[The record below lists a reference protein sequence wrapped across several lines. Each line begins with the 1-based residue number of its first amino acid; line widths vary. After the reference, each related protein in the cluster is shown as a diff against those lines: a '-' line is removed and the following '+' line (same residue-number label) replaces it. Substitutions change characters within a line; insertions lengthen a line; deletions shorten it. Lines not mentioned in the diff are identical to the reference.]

1 MAIPFAKPFF
11 SQEDIEEITYYLKEI
26 LNSGWLTSHKFVQK
40 FEEKIAEYVGAKHAI
55 ATNSCTAALHS
66 IMLALGIG
74 KRDEVIVPANSFVAT
89 ANIVLYTGAKPV
101 FADVDPKTFNI
112 SLESVRNRINDKTK
126 GIVVVHVGG
135 NPAEM
140 DALLDI
146 AKENNLFV
154 VEDAAHAL
162 GSLYEVKHCGTLG
175 GAGAFSFYPTKVMT
189 TGEGGMVVTNNNELA
204 EKIKMIRNHGR
215 RGKGAKPVIEK
226 GYNYRMPEISAAIGL
241 VQMRKLEEFIS
252 HRNKVAELYNKLF
265 EEFSWIVPQ
274 EVKKK
279 NRSTYYAYIMM
290 IKNSAPLSRDK
301 LAEELSQRG
310 VGTSIIYH
318 PIHLQ
323 PFYKKKFGYK
333 KGELPVSEAIG
344 ERSLS
349 LPMYSNMPLESVERV
364 VNLIKKVA
372 KTSGKQTF

>member
-11 SQEDIEEITYYLKEI
+11 SQEDIEEITSYLKEI
-26 LNSGWLTSHKFVQK
+26 LDSGWLTSHKFVQK
-40 FEEKIAEYVGAKHAI
+40 FEEKIAEYVRAKHAV

-66 IMLALGIG
+66 IILALGIG
-74 KRDEVIVPANSFVAT
+74 KRDEVIVPSNSFVAS

-101 FADVDPKTFNI
+101 FADVDPKTFDI
-112 SLESVRNRINDKTK
+112 SPESVRNKISNKTK
-126 GIVVVHVGG
+126 GIVVVHIGG
-135 NPAEM
+135 NPVEM
-140 DALLDI
+140 DSILDI
-146 AKENNLFV
+146 AEENNLFV

-162 GSLYEVKHCGTLG
+162 GSLYEGKYCGTLG
-175 GAGAFSFYPTKVMT
+175 DAGAFSFYPNKVMT
-189 TGEGGMVVTNNNELA
+189 TGEGGMVATNNNGLA

-215 RGKGAKPVIEK
+215 SGKGPKPVIEK
-226 GYNYRMPEISAAIGL
+226 GYNYRMPEISAAMGL

-252 HRNKVAELYNKLF
+252 HRNNLAELYNKLL

-279 NRSTYYAYIMM
+279 TRSTYYAYITM
-290 IKNSAPLSRDK
+290 IENSAPLSRDK
-301 LAEELSQRG
+301 LAEELSKEG

-333 KGELPVSEAIG
+333 EGELPISEEIG
-344 ERSLS
+344 KHSLS
-349 LPMYSNMPLESVERV
+349 LPMYNNMPLKNVEKV
-364 VNLIKKVA
+364 VNVIRKIA
-372 KTSGKQTF
+372 QNFR

>member
-1 MAIPFAKPFF
+1 M
-11 SQEDIEEITYYLKEI
+11 
-26 LNSGWLTSHKFVQK
+26 NSGWLTNHKFVQK
-40 FEEKIAEYVGAKHAI
+40 FEEKIAEYVGAKYAI

-66 IMLALGIG
+66 IMLAFGIG
-74 KRDEVIVPANSFVAT
+74 RGDEVIVPTNSFVAS

-112 SLESVRNRINDKTK
+112 SPEGVRNKINDKTK
-126 GIVVVHVGG
+126 GMVVVHVGG
-135 NPAEM
+135 NPVEI

-146 AKENNLFV
+146 AKENDLFL

-162 GSLYEVKHCGTLG
+162 GSLYEGKCCGTLG
-175 GAGAFSFYPTKVMT
+175 DAGAFSFYPTKVMT
-189 TGEGGMVVTNNNELA
+189 TGEGGMVVTNSNELA

-215 RGKGAKPVIEK
+215 CGIGPKTVIEK

-241 VQMRKLEEFIS
+241 VQMKKMEEFIS
-252 HRNKVAELYNKLF
+252 HRNKVAELYNKLA

-279 NRSTYYAYIMM
+279 NRSTYYAYITI
-290 IKNSAPLSRDK
+290 IKNSAPLHRDK
-301 LAEELSQRG
+301 LAEELSQEG
-310 VGTSIIYH
+310 VGTSVIYH

-344 ERSLS
+344 EHSLS
-349 LPMYSNMPLESVERV
+349 LPMYNNMLLENVEKV
-364 VNLIKKVA
+364 FNIVKKVT
-372 KTSGKQTF
+372 KTSS